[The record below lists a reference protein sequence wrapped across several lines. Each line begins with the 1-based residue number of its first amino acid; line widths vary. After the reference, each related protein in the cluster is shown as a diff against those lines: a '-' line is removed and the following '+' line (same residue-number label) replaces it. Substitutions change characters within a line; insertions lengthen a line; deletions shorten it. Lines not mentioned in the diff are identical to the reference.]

1 MEAIINIIIY
11 IVFDESGGGTL
22 SLAGHQGINALFEG
36 FVSNE
41 YESLVE

>member
-22 SLAGHQGINALFEG
+22 SLAGHQGINALFENSYLMNTR
-36 FVSNE
+36 VW
-41 YESLVE
+41 